1 MISPPCV
8 TPHFPAAL
16 VYHPPCCFLSTRKRI
31 SYLKYLFDEQEK
43 YVELIRA
50 AYESA
55 QEVPLGQPVDE
66 PVVMG
71 FPVEYD

>member
-1 MISPPCV
+1 M
-8 TPHFPAAL
+8 
-16 VYHPPCCFLSTRKRI
+16 
-31 SYLKYLFDEQEK
+31 
-43 YVELIRA
+43 ELIRA